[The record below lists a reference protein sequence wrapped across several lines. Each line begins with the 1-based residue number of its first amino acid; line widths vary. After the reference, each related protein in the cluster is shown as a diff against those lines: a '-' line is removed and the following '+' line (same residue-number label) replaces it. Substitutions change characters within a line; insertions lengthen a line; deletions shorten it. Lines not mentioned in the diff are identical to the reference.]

1 MGRWMFRR
9 RSADGGGQAAETRET
24 LAQVSAACVSDVG
37 RSRDHNEDNFGEDA
51 KLGLWV
57 VADGMGGHAAGEVAS
72 DLAVSHI
79 FRLVTDGMAVSEAVS
94 KTHDLIRGAPSQG
107 IGAPGMGTTVVAA
120 QLTGGSYRIY
130 WVGDSRAYLQGPEG
144 LRRLTADHSYVQQL
158 LDQGVITPEQAEV
171 HPERSV
177 ITQCLGA
184 EGLQAVQVSEVA
196 GELYQGDLLLLCT
209 DGLTGEVSEEDIAAV
224 LGEEAPIGDKA
235 QRLIDK
241 ANDNGGSDN
250 ITVALI
256 PAPATARSKPE
267 PRATRKIPSIGVAAA
282 GRARRRRRVVAW
294 GMAAVLVMAI
304 AAAGWVWRVQFV
316 ELAQPVIAYVRA
328 LVGLDSNEAKTPAPQ
343 SSPKGMQE
351 QDEAKEDD
359 SGESQD
365 GAPPSVGTVDE
376 GVEPKKPRAVGPN
389 SPQTEQ
395 ESRSEGKPGVLSPD
409 RKREKNQQQVVDDPA
424 EESSV
429 RGTFLPKKPES
440 SSGTANGQGESP

>member
-24 LAQVSAACVSDVG
+24 LVQVSAACVSDVG

-256 PAPATARSKPE
+256 PAPATARPKPE

-282 GRARRRRRVVAW
+282 GRARNRRRVVAW
-294 GMAAVLVMAI
+294 AI
-304 AAAGWVWRVQFV
+304 ATVVFVAVSSAAWHWREPLVKRV
-316 ELAQPVIAYVRA
+316 KPVIGEIMKWVIPAGEEVEAPASGSSPEVLQDEVPNGESARDTEEETA
-328 LVGLDSNEAKTPAPQ
+328 PANNGGGSIEELKPPIDSPNNPETPA
-343 SSPKGMQE
+343 
-351 QDEAKEDD
+351 
-359 SGESQD
+359 ESQSKDKGSVAPSDLEQTRQDSTTARDETD
-365 GAPPSVGTVDE
+365 GSIDDTVLDDP
-376 GVEPKKPRAVGPN
+376 GVTSEN
-389 SPQTEQ
+389 LT
-395 ESRSEGKPGVLSPD
+395 EGK
-409 RKREKNQQQVVDDPA
+409 
-424 EESSV
+424 
-429 RGTFLPKKPES
+429 
-440 SSGTANGQGESP
+440 

>member
-9 RSADGGGQAAETRET
+9 RSADGGGQAVETRET
-24 LAQVSAACVSDVG
+24 QVQVSAACVTDVG

-57 VADGMGGHAAGEVAS
+57 VADGMGGHEAGEVAS

-79 FRLVTDGMAVSEAVS
+79 FRLVTDGMSVAEAVS
-94 KTHDLIRGAPSQG
+94 KTHDLIRSAPSQG
-107 IGAPGMGTTVVAA
+107 IGAPGMGTTVVAV
-120 QLTGGSYRIY
+120 QLTGANYRVY

-171 HPERSV
+171 HPQRSV

-196 GELYQGDLLLLCT
+196 GELYQGDLLLLCS
-209 DGLTGEVSEEDIAAV
+209 DGLTGEVSEEDIAAL
-224 LGEEAPIGDKA
+224 LGEEVPIGEKA

-256 PAPATARSKPE
+256 PAPATAERKPE
-267 PRATRKIPSIGVAAA
+267 PRATRKIPSIGAATA
-282 GRARRRRRVVAW
+282 GRARKRRRVVAW
-294 GMAAVLVMAI
+294 AMAAVLVMAI

-316 ELAQPVIAYVRA
+316 ELAQPVIAYVRV
-328 LVGLDSNEAKTPAPQ
+328 LVGPDRNEAGTPAPQ
-343 SSPKGMQE
+343 ASPEGLQE
-351 QDEAKEDD
+351 QDEAKEGD

-365 GAPPSVGTVDE
+365 GAPPPVGNVDE
-376 GVEPKKPRAVGPN
+376 GV
-389 SPQTEQ
+389 
-395 ESRSEGKPGVLSPD
+395 
-409 RKREKNQQQVVDDPA
+409 REKSTPRVAPKDPKPSIGFPLNVGQETPKSDSQPRPRGPSVGDPA
-424 EESSV
+424 SS
-429 RGTFLPKKPES
+429 RETGMIPEK
-440 SSGTANGQGESP
+440 TPNRDREAPADGED